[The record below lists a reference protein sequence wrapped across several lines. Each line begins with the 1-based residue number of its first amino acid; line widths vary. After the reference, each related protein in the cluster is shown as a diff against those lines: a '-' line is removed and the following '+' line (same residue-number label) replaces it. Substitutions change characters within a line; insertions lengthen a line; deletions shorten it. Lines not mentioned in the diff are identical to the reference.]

1 MAIPPAEGFGDF
13 LGFITSCNSC
23 YSPSLFHHGIGPIVP
38 IMRQR
43 RKMLG
48 ENLPDVCHSNHY
60 CFRKIPT
67 FQQRFHSGDHAAPK
81 TISALSMDSHVADDS
96 ELVRPR
102 CQENHHG
109 IPHRSAIHLQ
119 LEEAAVGKSQRIDS
133 LVMAYIYANFSACPF
148 FRRDNRRY
156 NLLMIDGSQEVV
168 RFHAESPIGSPATT
182 RPAAAAVTS
191 APRKST
197 TITTAATTTT
207 ATAAAHPPDTSGSAR
222 SRACVNRPAA
232 RTT

>member
-1 MAIPPAEGFGDF
+1 MAIPPAQGFETSWVHYF
-13 LGFITSCNSC
+13 LQLLNSS
-23 YSPSLFHHGIGPIVP
+23 YSPSLFHHGIGLIVP

-48 ENLPDVCHSNHY
+48 ENIPYVCHSNHY

-67 FQQRFHSGDHAAPK
+67 FQQRFHSRDHAAPK
-81 TISALSMDSHVADDS
+81 TISALSMDGHVADDS

-109 IPHRSAIHLQ
+109 IPHRRAIHLQ

-133 LVMAYIYANFSACPF
+133 LVMAYIYANLGACPF
-148 FRRDNRRY
+148 FRRGNRRY

-168 RFHAESPIGSPATT
+168 RFHAESPIGSPVTT
-182 RPAAAAVTS
+182 RTAAAAVTS

-197 TITTAATTTT
+197 T
-207 ATAAAHPPDTSGSAR
+207 
-222 SRACVNRPAA
+222 
-232 RTT
+232 

>member
-1 MAIPPAEGFGDF
+1 
-13 LGFITSCNSC
+13 
-23 YSPSLFHHGIGPIVP
+23 
-38 IMRQR
+38 
-43 RKMLG
+43 MLG

-60 CFRKIPT
+60 CFRKIST
-67 FQQRFHSGDHAAPK
+67 FQQRFHGSDHAAPK

-119 LEEAAVGKSQRIDS
+119 LEEAAVGKSQRINS
-133 LVMAYIYANFSACPF
+133 LVMAYIYANLSACPF
-148 FRRDNRRY
+148 FRRGNRRY
-156 NLLMIDGSQEVV
+156 NSLMIDGSQELV

-182 RPAAAAVTS
+182 CTAAAAVTS

-197 TITTAATTTT
+197 TITTAATTGEAATTT
-207 ATAAAHPPDTSGSAR
+207 ASHPPDTSGPAG
-222 SRACVNRPAA
+222 SRACVNRSAA
-232 RTT
+232 RTA